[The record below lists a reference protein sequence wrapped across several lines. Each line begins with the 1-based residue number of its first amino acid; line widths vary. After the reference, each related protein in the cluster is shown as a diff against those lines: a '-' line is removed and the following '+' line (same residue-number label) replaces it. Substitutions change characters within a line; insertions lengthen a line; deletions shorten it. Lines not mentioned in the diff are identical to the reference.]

1 MNYGSQRLNYNL
13 QRPHKTQVQKQGF
26 AKVMLSTVLSMNFY
40 PSNTSS
46 ELSPACRCLYKTACL
61 LHVYGNQWVSY
72 ETQQLQIIHAYSAKL
87 PGKYWIVLALNS
99 SFILRGRAVKS
110 VKGSKTTLIDEGVSI
125 PANIMLRLFCI
136 LCCKRR
142 DVICEASLHSW
153 INATLWLLTLLMKL
167 QGKPEGH

>member
-1 MNYGSQRLNYNL
+1 
-13 QRPHKTQVQKQGF
+13 
-26 AKVMLSTVLSMNFY
+26 MLSTGFKTHLMNFY

-46 ELSPACRCLYKTACL
+46 ELSPACTVGAFTKHPKQADS
-61 LHVYGNQWVSY
+61 NQWVSY
-72 ETQQLQIIHAYSAKL
+72 KTQQPQIIHACSAKL
-87 PGKYWIVLALNS
+87 PGKYSIVLALNS
-99 SFILRGRAVKS
+99 SFILQA

-136 LCCKRR
+136 LCCKHR